1 MIQTTPSLT
10 STFALSKQN
19 KSPRDYFQFMQT
31 EFQSFF
37 VFDVS
42 IHSNVETLNSTS
54 EAEISFARL
63 DKPDNKKTHR
73 WNVNI

>member
-1 MIQTTPSLT
+1 
-10 STFALSKQN
+10 
-19 KSPRDYFQFMQT
+19 MQT

-63 DKPDNKKTHR
+63 DKPDNKKHIVEMLIFNGYGSKWR
-73 WNVNI
+73 SISMMEQQHAVGNGMRLR